1 MARYSEQRRQRPIY
15 DSDSDSDVEPGT
27 GGRLKA
33 GREHSLRPVS
43 EKEVLSLIGEH
54 GQWVMDQVKH
64 RKQGKWLDVKV
75 WDRWFASTHDS
86 ETYPGPSRLES
97 STGRGASRKKRSK
110 VMNLRTVWGLLTV
123 YKLRMIEERRSA
135 GEYSVSLADGRGS
148 ASTITTRRLRG
159 GRDDTTHI

>member
-1 MARYSEQRRQRPIY
+1 MARYSEQRRRRPIY

-33 GREHSLRPVS
+33 GREHTLRPVS
-43 EKEVLSLIGEH
+43 DKEVRALIGEH

-75 WDRWFASTHDS
+75 WGRWFASSHDG
-86 ETYPGPSRLES
+86 EMRILPSRPES
-97 STGRGASRKKRSK
+97 STGRVASRKERSK
-110 VMNLRTVWGLLTV
+110 VMNLYTVWGLLIV
-123 YKLRMIEERRSA
+123 DKLRTVEEKRSA

-148 ASTITTRRLRG
+148 ASTITTRRLRS
-159 GRDDTTHI
+159 GRDDATYI